1 MKRTRTPA
9 AERELRALRAD
20 LSLAL
25 SKARRRRR
33 ILRWTLI
40 VAALV
45 LALCLLLVGNP
56 I

>member
-1 MKRTRTPA
+1 MRRPRTPA
-9 AERELRALRAD
+9 AERQYRTLHAD
-20 LSLAL
+20 LSHAV

-33 ILRWTLI
+33 ILRWTLV